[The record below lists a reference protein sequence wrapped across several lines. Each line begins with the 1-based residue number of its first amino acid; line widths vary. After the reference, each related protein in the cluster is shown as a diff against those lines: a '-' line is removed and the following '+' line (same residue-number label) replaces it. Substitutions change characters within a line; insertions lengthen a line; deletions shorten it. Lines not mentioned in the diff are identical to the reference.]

1 MNSRLVRSKVARYLS
16 VAVLPLAVA
25 GGISAA
31 AAEENAGGP
40 RYTYFDTGYKWTD
53 VLYAVEQP
61 GGTHKGVQLNGS
73 LGLAK
78 VGPVG
83 IQVFGQFFDGNFDGS
98 TVEFDDGEL
107 GTITC
112 SDSRDSQAV
121 AGGLGAYLPIAEKT
135 NFELRAGYIDIT
147 KFQTPN
153 NLCQLVSAS
162 DTGYFGEAMI
172 RSEMSENV
180 ELEVGF
186 RYSELS
192 DSNIANNDV
201 LLGFG
206 YHVTD
211 YLTLRAT
218 GIVFDTDTGF
228 ELSARLYFGEFLGR
242 DTIF

>member
-1 MNSRLVRSKVARYLS
+1 MNSRLVRSKFARYLS
-16 VAVLPLAVA
+16 VALLPLAAA

-31 AAEENAGGP
+31 AAEEDTGGP
-40 RYTYFDTGYKWTD
+40 RYSYFDAGYEWTD

-61 GGTHKGVQLNGS
+61 GGTHEGILLNGS
-73 LGLAK
+73 VGLAK

-83 IQVFGQFFDGNFDGS
+83 IQVFGQFFDGNFNGS
-98 TVEFDDGEL
+98 TVECDDGEG
-107 GTITC
+107 GTIT
-112 SDSRDSQAV
+112 SKDNRDSQAV

-153 NLCQLVSAS
+153 NLCQLVSAD

-172 RSEMSENV
+172 RSVMSENV

-192 DSNIANNDV
+192 DSNISNNDV
-201 LLGFG
+201 LLGLG
-206 YHVTD
+206 YNVTD